1 MLDNQN
7 KRYAENTRFH
17 STGGLLTVSD
27 IRYKTPLSDAFLEA
41 AHSLGYQIGDINA
54 ETSFRFTHQQATIKD
69 GKRDST
75 SKAFL
80 KPALGRQNL
89 DVILEAHVI
98 KILFDKYK
106 RSRGVLFSR
115 HNKKYVAKTNGEII
129 LSAGTIGSP
138 HILMHSGIGPSYH
151 LKGNLNI
158 KERRPWSNTKNKYI
172 LSNLNIKSLS
182 FFQRNGNSCDS

>member
-1 MLDNQN
+1 M
-7 KRYAENTRFH
+7 
-17 STGGLLTVSD
+17 TVSD

-98 KILFDKYK
+98 KILLDKYK

-115 HNKKYVAKTNGEII
+115 HNKKYVAKTKGEII
-129 LSAGTIGSP
+129 LSAGTVGSP

-151 LKGNLNI
+151 LKGNLNM
-158 KERRPWSNTKNKYI
+158 KEIRPWNSKKNY
-172 LSNLNIKSLS
+172 SPFSY
-182 FFQRNGNSCDS
+182 

>member
-1 MLDNQN
+1 MSTLIEIQKLYFEIFSTDNQN
-7 KRYAENTRFH
+7 KRYAANTRYH

-27 IRYKTPLSDAFLEA
+27 ISSKTPLSDAFLEA

-69 GKRDST
+69 GKRMST

-80 KPALGRQNL
+80 KPALGRANL

-115 HNKKYVAKTNGEII
+115 HNKKYVAKTRDEVI
-129 LSAGTIGSP
+129 LSAGAIVSP
-138 HILMHSGIGPSYH
+138 QILMNSGIGPSYH
-151 LKGNLNI
+151 LKGNINC
-158 KERRPWSNTKNKYI
+158 RYRWH
-172 LSNLNIKSLS
+172 
-182 FFQRNGNSCDS
+182 